1 MGRLI
6 SQTSHH
12 HLHNDDIRSARTNVS
27 RTKISLGLP
36 DEEFTD
42 IEKEHKNTGSDIQ
55 LIKLIRVETDKKM
68 TGKDTQEL
76 GKIRDNDVSKE
87 SSARS
92 LAEKRVS
99 CSADS
104 KVGSLVTETAR

>member
-68 TGKDTQEL
+68 TTGKDTQEL
-76 GKIRDNDVSKE
+76 GKIRDNDV
-87 SSARS
+87 ARS
-92 LAEKRVS
+92 LVPDPWRRNAYRAV
-99 CSADS
+99 
-104 KVGSLVTETAR
+104 LTARWALS

>member
-1 MGRLI
+1 MK

-12 HLHNDDIRSARTNVS
+12 YLHNDDIRSARTNVS

>member
-1 MGRLI
+1 M
-6 SQTSHH
+6 
-12 HLHNDDIRSARTNVS
+12 
-27 RTKISLGLP
+27 
-36 DEEFTD
+36 
-42 IEKEHKNTGSDIQ
+42 GSDIQ

-68 TGKDTQEL
+68 TTGKDTQEL